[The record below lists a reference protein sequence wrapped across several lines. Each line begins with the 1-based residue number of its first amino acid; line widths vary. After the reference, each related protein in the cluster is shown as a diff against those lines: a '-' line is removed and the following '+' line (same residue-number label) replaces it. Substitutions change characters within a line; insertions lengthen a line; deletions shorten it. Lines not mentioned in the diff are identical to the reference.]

1 MNQSIKTGFK
11 YAVHVWGYH
20 LIAAL
25 MGVAFITSMSGT
37 WGIII
42 NSLLIVG
49 IVAIAL
55 NEGAYQ
61 GEKACTV
68 TATIEKQE
76 KEGRR
81 VSELQRKMVYKRSVA
96 AWIMIFGCLPFLLL
110 STLNLLVKDGSE
122 QTVVEQ
128 TQQTAESQKP
138 DGFAFNY
145 GDEEEQGP
153 ALSISPVRAVT
164 RVVFSSYVAFYS
176 MMSSSMLYI
185 MFFVFSLP
193 VAASMAVG
201 YLCGP
206 YLRKRKL
213 YDIAAGK
220 KRKQLNLKVNKKPRR
235 PKAEV

>member
-1 MNQSIKTGFK
+1 MKQSITQGFK

-25 MGVAFITSMSGT
+25 MGVAFISSMGGI

-42 NSLLIVG
+42 NSLLLVG
-49 IVAIAL
+49 IIAIAL

-61 GEKACTV
+61 GERACTV

-81 VSELQRKMVYKRSVA
+81 VSELQRKLVYNRSVA

-110 STLNLLVKDGSE
+110 SGLNLIAESGDEPVI
-122 QTVVEQ
+122 VEQ
-128 TQQTAESQKP
+128 GQQAEEVQK
-138 DGFAFNY
+138 DESFAFNY
-145 GDEEEQGP
+145 GDEGAAQ
-153 ALSISPVRAVT
+153 SINPIKAVT
-164 RVVFSSYVAFYS
+164 RVAFSSYIAFYAL
-176 MMSSSMLYI
+176 MSSSTLNI
-185 MFFVFSLP
+185 LFFVFSLP
-193 VAASMAVG
+193 VAASMAAG

-206 YLRKRKL
+206 RLRKRKL
-213 YDIAAGK
+213 HDIAAGK
-220 KRKQLNLKVNKKPRR
+220 KRKMLNLKVNKKPRR